1 MASNGAKRGREADS
15 TTPMRTIFLRG
26 ESASAIHRHDEQAAW
41 FHVVSGV
48 ILEERWTPDAEG
60 GFVHEMRRLHTGQS
74 MAAPAD
80 TLHRITALE
89 DAVFVNTCLCDCT
102 RSTPAPTREIDTVIM
117 LSRTGADREWATST
131 ALGELAP
138 SMHR

>member
-1 MASNGAKRGREADS
+1 MRSIRAKRGREADC
-15 TTPMRTIFLRG
+15 TTRVRTIFLRR
-26 ESASAIHRHDEQAAW
+26 ESASTIHRHAEHVAW
-41 FHVVSGV
+41 FHVVSGAIV
-48 ILEERWTPDAEG
+48 EERWTPDPEG
-60 GFVHEMRRLHTGQS
+60 GFVYEVRRLRSGHS

-89 DAVFVNTCLCDCT
+89 DSVFVNTCHCACT
-102 RSTPAPTREIDTVIM
+102 RSPAAPTHEVDTVIM

-138 SMHR
+138 SFAR